1 MERRHAWDA
10 GEELA
15 DEEWMGWFTAQ
26 LSSPHEVWRVTGVE
40 DLIYQLRC

>member
-1 MERRHAWDA
+1 MWDP

-15 DEEWMGWFTAQ
+15 DEERMIGWFTAH
-26 LSSPHEVWRVTGVE
+26 LSSPHKVWRVTGVE